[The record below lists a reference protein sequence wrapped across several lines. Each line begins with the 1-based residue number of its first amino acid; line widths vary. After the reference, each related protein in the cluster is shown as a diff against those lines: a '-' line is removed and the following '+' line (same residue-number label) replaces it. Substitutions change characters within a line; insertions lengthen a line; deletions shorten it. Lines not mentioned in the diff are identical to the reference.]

1 MTTVDGAPARRQDP
15 AALLHAAGAR
25 CTCSGECGRTHHT
38 IDTGQCSRTTN
49 LIAAPRDLTVTS
61 PTAACQ
67 AELTVWCRPCHKS
80 AVSKAAP
87 IPSKPEADSL
97 F

>member
-1 MTTVDGAPARRQDP
+1 MTGVNDVSARRQDP
-15 AALLHAAGAR
+15 VALLRAAGAR

-38 IDTGQCSRTTN
+38 IDAGRCSRTTD

-61 PTAACQ
+61 PTAACE
-67 AELTVWCRPCHKS
+67 AELTVWCRRCHKS
-80 AVSKAAP
+80 AVSKAMP
-87 IPSKPEADSL
+87 IPSIPETDSL